1 MAMAIE
7 QRVGWGGGPGW
18 SGIGGVSGHCQR
30 VPLPCLGFVWGR
42 CLSTMTCL
50 LTSVGLSETA
60 FSRGTSRGKTV
71 VAETFGVLGPL
82 LWNISYDWMLGGDLT
97 PGRQCDLLRRRHIGD
112 CPGSDPRSGCPSCH
126 DSVLT
131 WILTV
136 AEVVGSCYRLV
147 GLLGLRVARCVF
159 MSLDGR
165 RSGVRL
171 EVESNVEYYFGL
183 ILDIIYM
190 ELPWALHS
198 HGPSDRLMGADG
210 RCFKADVA

>member
-136 AEVVGSCYRLV
+136 AEVVGSCYRLADRAV
-147 GLLGLRVARCVF
+147 GTPSGSMCFHEPWRAPQRGSFGGWVQCGILFWTHSRYNIYGATVSTSLTWPLG
-159 MSLDGR
+159 S
-165 RSGVRL
+165 
-171 EVESNVEYYFGL
+171 
-183 ILDIIYM
+183 
-190 ELPWALHS
+190 
-198 HGPSDRLMGADG
+198 ADG
-210 RCFKADVA
+210 SGRPLL